1 MYSKLSFN
9 NYQYVANPAL
19 SIAPPPSLLIL
30 HHRIILSKSQ
40 LSFHLQTL
48 LYSTIFLEDKDFL

>member
-1 MYSKLSFN
+1 MYPELSFN

-19 SIAPPPSLLIL
+19 SIAPPLSSLIL
-30 HHRIILSKSQ
+30 PHGIILSKSQ

-48 LYSTIFLEDKDFL
+48 LYSTIFLEDKYFL